1 MSKQKAYADPG
12 RRRRLDAGGG
22 APCAPRASLTCRVL
36 YLYNL
41 WDQLIS
47 HTTLLS
53 YFFRSCPLLL
63 HTMAAFSWHYVN
75 DIRNGAK
82 QDRNVICEDVSF
94 HLTFSCCL
102 YRHFAS
108 EF

>member
-1 MSKQKAYADPG
+1 MS
-12 RRRRLDAGGG
+12 
-22 APCAPRASLTCRVL
+22 SSSRVL

-47 HTTLLS
+47 YTTLLS

-108 EF
+108 EFQMSALLLLFIRGGIYHMKAAGLCVSD